1 MAKDA
6 GYERT
11 GDWRQTR
18 GTSEPLHPRTR
29 QKPLGRMAEAYLAEL
44 EAMVEG
50 INEGLL
56 VCDVIGNVLRMN
68 RRAREIHGYPSPE
81 EARRTYGDYTNTFE
95 LVDRE
100 GHPIPM
106 EECPL
111 GRTTRGQTFRETEV
125 RIRDRHT
132 GREWTGYCT
141 GTPIRDER
149 GNVAFGVLTFRDVS
163 RPGQAQ
169 RMDVTERRYAE
180 EALRES
186 ERKYRCIVETANEGV
201 WIATLEGKTTYVNP
215 RMAEML
221 GCSCQEILGRGT
233 LGFVFPE
240 DQSVERREFE
250 HCWSDLAGRRVCL
263 RYRRR
268 DGSAL
273 WAEVNTSTLRGPDGK
288 PRAILRMLT
297 DVTEH
302 KRAEEILRKL
312 NDRLEEQVVE
322 RTEELTA
329 TIDRLQDQ
337 VGRRILA
344 EGKLRKHSQMLEGF
358 FQHTIAPLA
367 FLDRDFN
374 FIRVNEAYAKAD
386 DRPPEFFIGRNHFAL
401 YPNEENQAIFEQ
413 VVRTGR
419 PYSTRAKPF
428 VYPDHPERGITYWDW
443 RLTPL
448 LDEFGDVQSLVLN
461 LEDVTQQQM
470 TLRELEQRARQLQK
484 LTLELSQAED
494 RERKRMAEVLHDD
507 LQQVLAAA
515 KFQLGLLSDGPRSDD
530 QQRQVTEQIR
540 QMLKDAIE
548 KSRSLSHELSPAVL
562 SQSDLD
568 ETFEW
573 LARQMESK
581 HGLTVH
587 VEIRGQVESHSE
599 PLRALLYKAAQE
611 MLFNVVKHADVTE
624 ARLRLR
630 RVRRQF
636 WLTISDR
643 GKGFDP
649 TSLADPAGLGLLS
662 IRERVELL
670 GGHMKIRSIEGRG
683 STFLLA
689 VPDESEP
696 FSGPHNEPLGSSD
709 TPA

>member
-11 GDWRQTR
+11 GERRRPR
-18 GTSEPLHPRTR
+18 GTSEPLHPKIR
-29 QKPLGRMAEAYLAEL
+29 QRPLGRMAEAHLAEL

-50 INEGLL
+50 ITEGLL
-56 VCDVIGNVLRMN
+56 VCDVTGNVLRMN
-68 RRAREIHGYPSPE
+68 RRAREIHGDRSAE
-81 EARRTYGDYTNTFE
+81 KTRRTYADYTNTFD
-95 LVDRE
+95 LCDPE

-106 EECPL
+106 EQCPL
-111 GRTTRGQTFRETEV
+111 ARAARGETFRKMEV
-125 RIRDRHT
+125 RIREKHS
-132 GREWTGYCT
+132 GREWTGYCA
-141 GTPIRDER
+141 GVPIRDER
-149 GNVAFGVLTFRDVS
+149 GNVTFGVLTFRDVS
-163 RPGQAQ
+163 RPGLAQ
-169 RMDVTERRYAE
+169 QTEFVERRHVE

-186 ERKYRCIVETANEGV
+186 EQRYRSIVETANEGIWV
-201 WIATLEGKTTYVNP
+201 ATLEGKTTYVNP

-221 GCSCQEILGRGT
+221 GCSCEEMLGRGT
-233 LGFVFPE
+233 LEFVFPE
-240 DQSVERREFE
+240 DQSVGRREFE
-250 HCWSDLAGRRVCL
+250 HCWSEAAGRRVCL

-268 DGSAL
+268 GGSEL
-273 WAEVNTSTLRGPDGK
+273 WAEVSTSTLRGPDGK
-288 PRAILRMLT
+288 PRVVLRMLT
-297 DVTEH
+297 DITEH
-302 KRAEEILRKL
+302 KRAEEILRQL
-312 NDRLEEQVVE
+312 NDRLEEQVVQ

-344 EGKLRKHSQMLEGF
+344 EGKLRKHSQMFEGF

-367 FLDRDFN
+367 FMDRDFN
-374 FIRVNEAYAKAD
+374 FIRVNDAYAQAD
-386 DRPPEFFIGRNHFAL
+386 GRPPEFFVGKNHFAL

-413 VVRTGR
+413 VVRTGQ
-419 PYSTRAKPF
+419 PYSARAKPF

-448 LDEFGDVQSLVLN
+448 LDESGDVQSLVLN
-461 LEDVTQQQM
+461 LENVTQQQVA
-470 TLRELEQRARQLQK
+470 LRELERRARQLQK
-484 LTLELSQAED
+484 LTLELSEAED
-494 RERKRMAEVLHDD
+494 RERKRMADVLHDD

-515 KFQLGLLSDGPRSDD
+515 RFQLGLLKDGPRSDG
-530 QQRQVTEQIR
+530 QHRQITEEVR
-540 QMLKDAIE
+540 GMLEDAIE

-599 PLRALLYKAAQE
+599 PLRALLYKAARE
-611 MLFNVVKHADVTE
+611 MLFNAVKHADVTE
-624 ARLRLR
+624 ARLRLQQ
-630 RVRRQF
+630 VRGQF
-636 WLTISDR
+636 WLTISDN

-649 TSLADPAGLGLLS
+649 TSLAEAAGLGLLS

-670 GGHMKIRSIEGRG
+670 GGRMKIRSIEGRG
-683 STFLLA
+683 STFLIA
-689 VPDESEP
+689 VPGESVPPSDEHSE
-696 FSGPHNEPLGSSD
+696 
-709 TPA
+709 A

>member
-11 GDWRQTR
+11 GERHQAR
-18 GTSEPLHPRTR
+18 GTSEPLHPRIR
-29 QKPLGRMAEAYLAEL
+29 RRPLGRMAEAYLAEL

-50 INEGLL
+50 ITEGLL
-56 VCDVIGNVLRMN
+56 VCDVTGNVLRMN
-68 RRAREIHGYPSPE
+68 RRAREIHGYPSAE

-95 LVDRE
+95 LVDLE
-100 GHPIPM
+100 GHPIPL
-106 EECPL
+106 EQCPL
-111 GRTTRGQTFRETEV
+111 ARAARGETFRKAEV

-132 GREWTGYCT
+132 GREWTGFCT

-149 GNVAFGVLTFRDVS
+149 RNLAFGVLTFRDVS
-163 RPGQAQ
+163 RPQQAE
-169 RMDVTERRYAE
+169 RMDLTERRDAE
-180 EALRES
+180 QALRES
-186 ERKYRCIVETANEGV
+186 EQNYRCIVETANEGV
-201 WIATLEGKTTYVNP
+201 WIVTREGKTAYVNP

-221 GCSCQEILGRGT
+221 GCSCEEMLGRDT
-233 LGFVFPE
+233 REFVFPE
-240 DQSVERREFE
+240 DQSVERAEFE
-250 HCWSDLAGRRVCL
+250 HPPSEFDGRRVCL
-263 RYRRR
+263 RYRRW
-268 DGSAL
+268 DGSEL
-273 WAEVNTSTLRGPDGK
+273 WAEVGTSTLRAPDGK

-302 KRAEEILRKL
+302 KRTENILRQL
-312 NDRLEEQVVE
+312 NDRLEEQVVQ

-374 FIRVNEAYAKAD
+374 FIRVNAAYAKAD
-386 DRPPEFFIGRNHFAL
+386 DRPPEFFVGKNHFAL
-401 YPNEENQAIFEQ
+401 YPNEENQGIFEQ

-419 PYSTRAKPF
+419 PYSARAKPF

-448 LDEFGDVQSLVLN
+448 RDEFGDVQSLVLN
-461 LEDVTQQQM
+461 LEDVTQQQV
-470 TLRELEQRARQLQK
+470 TLRELERRARQLQK

-494 RERKRMAEVLHDD
+494 RERKRMADVLHDD

-515 KFQLGLLSDGPRSDD
+515 KFQLGLLNDGPRSDD
-530 QQRQVTEQIR
+530 EQRQITEQIR
-540 QMLKDAIE
+540 LMLKDAIE

-587 VEIRGQVESHSE
+587 VEIRGQAESHSE

-630 RVRRQF
+630 PVRGRL
-636 WLTISDR
+636 WLTISDK

-649 TSLADPAGLGLLS
+649 TSLADAAGLGLLS

-670 GGHMKIRSIEGRG
+670 GGRMKIRSVEGRG
-683 STFLLA
+683 STFLIA
-689 VPDESEP
+689 VPAESVP
-696 FSGPHNEPLGSSD
+696 AADRHNEPQGSSD
-709 TPA
+709 TPV

>member
-11 GDWRQTR
+11 GDWRQAR
-18 GTSEPLHPRTR
+18 GTSEPLHPRIR
-29 QKPLGRMAEAYLAEL
+29 QKPLGRMAEAYLAEF
-44 EAMVEG
+44 EAMFEG

-68 RRAREIHGYPSPE
+68 RRAREIHGYPSAD

-95 LVDRE
+95 LCNLE

-106 EECPL
+106 EQCPL
-111 GRTTRGQTFRETEV
+111 GRTIRGETFSETEV
-125 RIRDRHT
+125 RIRDKRT
-132 GREWTGYCT
+132 GREWTGCCT
-141 GTPIRDER
+141 GTPIRDEQ
-149 GNVAFGVLTFRDVS
+149 GNVTFGVLTFRDMS
-163 RPGQAQ
+163 RPKQAALT
-169 RMDVTERRYAE
+169 DIPERRRVE
-180 EALRES
+180 QALRES
-186 ERKYRCIVETANEGV
+186 ERKYRCIVETASEGIWV
-201 WIATLEGKTTYVNP
+201 IALEGKTTYVNP

-221 GCSCQEILGRGT
+221 GCSCEEMLGRRI
-233 LGFVFPE
+233 LEFVFPE
-240 DQSVERREFE
+240 DRSVERRGFE
-250 HCWSDLAGRRVCL
+250 HCWSEAVGRRVCL

-268 DGSAL
+268 DGSEL
-273 WAEVNTSTLRGPDGK
+273 WAEVSTSTLRGPDGK
-288 PRAILRMLT
+288 PRGILRMLT
-297 DVTEH
+297 DITEH
-302 KRAEEILRKL
+302 KRAEEILRQL
-312 NDRLEEQVVE
+312 NDRLEEQVVQ

-329 TIDRLQDQ
+329 TIDQLQDE
-337 VGRRILA
+337 VARRILA
-344 EGKLRKHSQMLEGF
+344 EEELRKHSQMLEGF

-367 FLDRDFN
+367 FMDRHFN

-386 DRPPEFFIGRNHFAL
+386 NRTPEFFVGKNHFAL

-419 PYSTRAKPF
+419 PYFARAKPF

-461 LEDVTQQQM
+461 LEDVTPQQV

-494 RERKRMAEVLHDD
+494 RERKRMADVLHDD

-515 KFQLGLLSDGPRSDD
+515 NFQLGLLNDGPRSDEE
-530 QQRQVTEQIR
+530 QRQITEQVR

-573 LARQMESK
+573 LARQMQSK

-587 VEIRGQVESHSE
+587 VEIRGQVELHSE
-599 PLRALLYKAAQE
+599 PLRALLYKAARE

-630 RVRRQF
+630 RVRGQL
-636 WLTISDR
+636 WLTISDK

-649 TSLADPAGLGLLS
+649 TSLAEAAGLGLLS

-670 GGHMKIRSIEGRG
+670 GGRMKIRSVEGRG
-683 STFLLA
+683 STLLIT
-689 VPDESEP
+689 VPGESIPPSDEHSEAWR
-696 FSGPHNEPLGSSD
+696 SND
-709 TPA
+709 TPV